1 MKTRK
6 DSYFKIVILFVGL
19 MSILLGIGMQ
29 KSFAET
35 VDFAYID
42 STGQRLTNGT
52 AVGNTY
58 NYDYG
63 HAPEAVFDEE
73 NYVNYADRAYLKKSV
88 TEDSETQGLFDVTL
102 DVKGNQI
109 GTPIDLVLVIDYSSS
124 MTGEKLTN
132 ALIGL
137 QQFGNELADSL
148 ANGNIRVGIVAY
160 NREVY
165 STNGFSS
172 NMNDLE
178 NFLKYT
184 AESHSGTFM
193 QKGLLA
199 GQRLLLEKSRPEAE
213 KLFIHIGDDSANR
226 SYLPVQGAKE
236 YPNEGEIIDYNGYHT
251 DRYIQDFQTDS
262 DKYYTTN
269 SNPSDP
275 NAISVS
281 SSIVTDATLGTIV
294 SLKHSGFTC
303 YSIATAPSARGE
315 YIGRNLASKPQQYLT
330 TDENLSGLGSALT
343 EIANQIDKTIPNGT
357 ITDPM
362 GQDILL
368 QGAGEFNERSYQL
381 VGWRKNEQ
389 GNWEQ
394 ANDVVAD
401 VVVSEANQTITIA
414 NIALGENER
423 LTCTYQV
430 RLNTENTHFKGETWY
445 LCNGRTTLAPT
456 NENELLDFPI
466 PSIKAPTTT
475 IQVAKKWKNVAAS
488 EIPETIDYVIRRSSV
503 VDPTSWQSSAVLS
516 LRKQDNYQATIKELP
531 VGNEKAVLP
540 KYNNQGEDFTY
551 QVAEVNVPDEF
562 ESTVT
567 NNGNS
572 FVITNTKKTTEP
584 STTEPSTTEPS
595 TTEPSTTEPST
606 TESSMTESSA
616 IDLRNS
622 GPSTTKKETM
632 LQIASESSTDSE
644 AEHLPKTN
652 EHSSSILVFLGTMIV
667 GSVGYYLIRKI
678 R

>member
-1 MKTRK
+1 M
-6 DSYFKIVILFVGL
+6 
-19 MSILLGIGMQ
+19 
-29 KSFAET
+29 
-35 VDFAYID
+35 
-42 STGQRLTNGT
+42 
-52 AVGNTY
+52 
-58 NYDYG
+58 
-63 HAPEAVFDEE
+63 
-73 NYVNYADRAYLKKSV
+73 
-88 TEDSETQGLFDVTL
+88 
-102 DVKGNQI
+102 
-109 GTPIDLVLVIDYSSS
+109 
-124 MTGEKLTN
+124 
-132 ALIGL
+132 
-137 QQFGNELADSL
+137 
-148 ANGNIRVGIVAY
+148 
-160 NREVY
+160 
-165 STNGFSS
+165 
-172 NMNDLE
+172 
-178 NFLKYT
+178 
-184 AESHSGTFM
+184 
-193 QKGLLA
+193 
-199 GQRLLLEKSRPEAE
+199 
-213 KLFIHIGDDSANR
+213 
-226 SYLPVQGAKE
+226 
-236 YPNEGEIIDYNGYHT
+236 
-251 DRYIQDFQTDS
+251 
-262 DKYYTTN
+262 
-269 SNPSDP
+269 
-275 NAISVS
+275 
-281 SSIVTDATLGTIV
+281 
-294 SLKHSGFTC
+294 
-303 YSIATAPSARGE
+303 
-315 YIGRNLASKPQQYLT
+315 
-330 TDENLSGLGSALT
+330 
-343 EIANQIDKTIPNGT
+343 
-357 ITDPM
+357 
-362 GQDILL
+362 
-368 QGAGEFNERSYQL
+368 
-381 VGWRKNEQ
+381 
-389 GNWEQ
+389 
-394 ANDVVAD
+394 AD

-456 NENELLDFPI
+456 NESELLDFPI

-606 TESSMTESSA
+606 TEPSTTEPSTTEPSTTEPSTTESSMTESST

-622 GPSTTKKETM
+622 EPSTTKKETM

-644 AEHLPKTN
+644 AEQLPKTN
-652 EHSSSILVFLGTMIV
+652 EHSSSILVFLGTMLV
-667 GSVGYYLIRKI
+667 GSVGYYLFRKI

>member
-595 TTEPSTTEPST
+595 TTE
-606 TESSMTESSA
+606 SSMTESSA

>member
-1 MKTRK
+1 MRTRK

-35 VDFAYID
+35 VDFAYTD
-42 STGQRLTNGT
+42 STEQRLTNGT

-88 TEDSETQGLFDVTL
+88 KEDSETQGLFDVTL

-445 LCNGRTTLAPT
+445 LRNGRTTLAPT
-456 NENELLDFPI
+456 NESELLDFPI

-488 EIPETIDYVIRRSSV
+488 EIPETIDYVISRSSV

-595 TTEPSTTEPST
+595 TTE
-606 TESSMTESSA
+606 SSMTESSA

-622 GPSTTKKETM
+622 GPSTTKKEAM

-644 AEHLPKTN
+644 AEQLPKTN

>member
-1 MKTRK
+1 M
-6 DSYFKIVILFVGL
+6 
-19 MSILLGIGMQ
+19 
-29 KSFAET
+29 
-35 VDFAYID
+35 
-42 STGQRLTNGT
+42 
-52 AVGNTY
+52 
-58 NYDYG
+58 
-63 HAPEAVFDEE
+63 
-73 NYVNYADRAYLKKSV
+73 
-88 TEDSETQGLFDVTL
+88 
-102 DVKGNQI
+102 
-109 GTPIDLVLVIDYSSS
+109 
-124 MTGEKLTN
+124 
-132 ALIGL
+132 
-137 QQFGNELADSL
+137 
-148 ANGNIRVGIVAY
+148 
-160 NREVY
+160 
-165 STNGFSS
+165 
-172 NMNDLE
+172 
-178 NFLKYT
+178 
-184 AESHSGTFM
+184 
-193 QKGLLA
+193 
-199 GQRLLLEKSRPEAE
+199 
-213 KLFIHIGDDSANR
+213 
-226 SYLPVQGAKE
+226 
-236 YPNEGEIIDYNGYHT
+236 
-251 DRYIQDFQTDS
+251 
-262 DKYYTTN
+262 
-269 SNPSDP
+269 
-275 NAISVS
+275 
-281 SSIVTDATLGTIV
+281 TDATLGTIV

>member
-1 MKTRK
+1 M
-6 DSYFKIVILFVGL
+6 
-19 MSILLGIGMQ
+19 
-29 KSFAET
+29 
-35 VDFAYID
+35 
-42 STGQRLTNGT
+42 
-52 AVGNTY
+52 
-58 NYDYG
+58 
-63 HAPEAVFDEE
+63 
-73 NYVNYADRAYLKKSV
+73 
-88 TEDSETQGLFDVTL
+88 
-102 DVKGNQI
+102 
-109 GTPIDLVLVIDYSSS
+109 
-124 MTGEKLTN
+124 
-132 ALIGL
+132 
-137 QQFGNELADSL
+137 
-148 ANGNIRVGIVAY
+148 
-160 NREVY
+160 
-165 STNGFSS
+165 
-172 NMNDLE
+172 
-178 NFLKYT
+178 
-184 AESHSGTFM
+184 
-193 QKGLLA
+193 
-199 GQRLLLEKSRPEAE
+199 
-213 KLFIHIGDDSANR
+213 
-226 SYLPVQGAKE
+226 
-236 YPNEGEIIDYNGYHT
+236 
-251 DRYIQDFQTDS
+251 
-262 DKYYTTN
+262 
-269 SNPSDP
+269 
-275 NAISVS
+275 
-281 SSIVTDATLGTIV
+281 
-294 SLKHSGFTC
+294 
-303 YSIATAPSARGE
+303 
-315 YIGRNLASKPQQYLT
+315 
-330 TDENLSGLGSALT
+330 
-343 EIANQIDKTIPNGT
+343 
-357 ITDPM
+357 
-362 GQDILL
+362 
-368 QGAGEFNERSYQL
+368 
-381 VGWRKNEQ
+381 
-389 GNWEQ
+389 
-394 ANDVVAD
+394 AD

-456 NENELLDFPI
+456 NESELLDFPI

-606 TESSMTESSA
+606 TEPSTTEPSTTEPSTTEPSTTEPSTTEPSTTEPSTTEPSTTEPSTTEPSTTEPSTTEPSTTEPSTTEPSTTEPSTTEPSTTEPSTTEPSTTEPSTTEPSTTEPSTTEPSTTESSMTESST

-622 GPSTTKKETM
+622 EPSTTKKETM

-644 AEHLPKTN
+644 AEQLPKTN

-667 GSVGYYLIRKI
+667 GSVGYYLFRKI